1 MSALLSLYAKALKER
16 KYLLANEIERKFI
29 EESNKIEDFYLRDV
43 WMENLT
49 LLSI

>member
-1 MSALLSLYAKALKER
+1 MSALLSLYAKALKEQ
-16 KYLLANEIERKFI
+16 KFLLANEIEKDFI
-29 EESNKIEDFYLRDV
+29 SKALNLDWESKDM